1 MAASALPIVLA
12 LALATFGAVAA
23 LTWVNRNLRG
33 RNRALEERVEA
44 FADQE

>member
-1 MAASALPIVLA
+1 MTASALPILLA
-12 LALATFGAVAA
+12 LAAVAVAA

>member
-12 LALATFGAVAA
+12 LALAAVAVAA